1 MKPSDSWNDGGD
13 ALGILDEWCVSDCAA
28 IVPQSGILGDGGKE
42 KRPSLA
48 KTAVNTTNLEKT
60 NAQYLPEAGKE
71 PDSYKFALIS
81 IASRRTEASVSINS
95 LIFL

>member
-48 KTAVNTTNLEKT
+48 KTAVITSIQREM
-60 NAQYLPEAGKE
+60 NA
-71 PDSYKFALIS
+71 
-81 IASRRTEASVSINS
+81 
-95 LIFL
+95 